1 MYKSDLDVCN
11 GVPSEF
17 PERGVTA
24 SATSSNGWDKIGVD
38 VAEAETSSNGSGAL
52 PSMEWAADHVAEGT
66 IQFLVSM
73 QATKPEILRG
83 IMVHRFLQHAPL
95 IWARRTGLDTLHG
108 LSEVTTTLDEFWSHS
123 WQVKAYL
130 KYINILHRHNSF
142 SAFVV
147 GTLCAFAAWALCVAG
162 ILPDGPAWVMT
173 SRFWSTPAGLVGYYL
188 TLFMW
193 RRQKKA
199 FLDIACIN
207 QTDDLIKAEGL
218 VSMGAFLKRS
228 ETLFVLWDVTYV
240 SRLWCLFELAAFL
253 HSKGLGTDA
262 EKHLVIC
269 PVFVGPALVLG
280 QLGLAAMTVTFSIS
294 QLEFIPWGLVLISAL
309 AFPFFM
315 LLAYVVL
322 AHCRS
327 IEMVQDQVRNFTIE
341 NSLSFCCSCGHVHP
355 QTGSVMLCDRSI
367 IVRCIAAWFESVQEF
382 ETIVRGKVLKF
393 IVHQLA
399 NQVFSYWRIVQACCP
414 LLWFYLDVPSVHDA
428 RETLKVAAIASA
440 YSFMLMPAAALICL
454 RLAYRMRKL
463 FHGRCR
469 KLLFCIG
476 LVAAGAL
483 LFAVGWAFDFFLE
496 TLSVLHFGTD
506 LPGNFALLVIAGVV
520 NLLVWYGL
528 PDET

>member
-1 MYKSDLDVCN
+1 MYKSDLDVCI
-11 GVPSEF
+11 GVPAEF

-24 SATSSNGWDKIGVD
+24 SATSSNGWVKIGVD

-52 PSMEWAADHVAEGT
+52 PSMEWAADHVVEDT

-162 ILPDGPAWVMT
+162 ILPDGPAWEMT

-193 RRQKKA
+193 RRRKKA

-240 SRLWCLFELAAFL
+240 SRRDAACSLSCSSQADRRSFELLRPTSTNTMRNARM
-253 HSKGLGTDA
+253 S
-262 EKHLVIC
+262 
-269 PVFVGPALVLG
+269 
-280 QLGLAAMTVTFSIS
+280 VT
-294 QLEFIPWGLVLISAL
+294 QRT
-309 AFPFFM
+309 
-315 LLAYVVL
+315 
-322 AHCRS
+322 C
-327 IEMVQDQVRNFTIE
+327 
-341 NSLSFCCSCGHVHP
+341 VHP
-355 QTGSVMLCDRSI
+355 FTSTHTHKQTHTHTHPH
-367 IVRCIAAWFESVQEF
+367 AH
-382 ETIVRGKVLKF
+382 T
-393 IVHQLA
+393 
-399 NQVFSYWRIVQACCP
+399 
-414 LLWFYLDVPSVHDA
+414 
-428 RETLKVAAIASA
+428 
-440 YSFMLMPAAALICL
+440 L
-454 RLAYRMRKL
+454 RL
-463 FHGRCR
+463 G
-469 KLLFCIG
+469 
-476 LVAAGAL
+476 
-483 LFAVGWAFDFFLE
+483 E
-496 TLSVLHFGTD
+496 
-506 LPGNFALLVIAGVV
+506 N
-520 NLLVWYGL
+520 
-528 PDET
+528 